1 MKVIECDQGSP
12 EWHRARAGVITA
24 SMFVEVRKRLKS
36 GPNKGDYTEA
46 AHDYAFNLAMERI
59 SGEPMDTDQFE
70 TYAMRRGHELEPEA
84 RLLHEERLGMMIQ
97 HAGFIVS
104 DCGRFGASA
113 DGLIGDDG
121 GSEYKC
127 LVSPKRI
134 RKVLLNDDLSEFQD
148 QMQGCMMIA
157 ERSWW
162 HYGLYCPQLRSAN
175 LDLTIIPVSADKQY
189 IDALHADLIQFDT
202 LVEQYRAQLKE
213 RGGRQTQVILGG
225 EAA

>member
-36 GPNKGDYTEA
+36 GPNKGDYTSA
-46 AHDYAFNLAMERI
+46 AHEYAFKLAMERI
-59 SGEPMDTDQFE
+59 SGEPMDMGEFE

-84 RLLHEERLGMMIQ
+84 RLLHEERLGTMIQ
-97 HAGFIVS
+97 HAGFVLS

-113 DGLIGDDG
+113 DGLINYDG

-127 LVSPKRI
+127 LLAPGKI
-134 RKVLLNDDLSEFQD
+134 RPVLLDNDLSDYMD
-148 QMQGCMMIA
+148 QIQGCMWIA
-157 ERSWW
+157 EREWW
-162 HYGLYCPQLRSAN
+162 HYGLYCPFLKQVGLE
-175 LDLTIIPVSADKQY
+175 LTIVPVLRDQKH
-189 IDALHADLIQFDT
+189 IDEMHADLIQFDA
-202 LVEQYRAQLKE
+202 LVEKYRALLEE
-213 RGGRQTQVILGG
+213 RGQQQGMIALGG

>member
-36 GPNKGDYTEA
+36 GPNKGDHTSA
-46 AHDYAFNLAMERI
+46 AHNYAFKLAMERI
-59 SGEPMDTDQFE
+59 SGEPMDMGEFE

-84 RLLHEERLGMMIQ
+84 RLLHEERLGTMIQ

-113 DGLIGDDG
+113 DGLINDDG

-127 LVSPKRI
+127 LMAPDKI
-134 RKVLLNDDLSEFQD
+134 RPVLLDNDLSDYMD
-148 QMQGCMMIA
+148 QIQGCMWISGR
-157 ERSWW
+157 EWW
-162 HYGLYCPQLRSAN
+162 HYGLYCPFLKQVGLE
-175 LDLTIIPVSADKQY
+175 LTVIRVHADKEY
-189 IDALHADLIQFDT
+189 IDALHADLIQFNA
-202 LVEQYRAQLKE
+202 LVDEYRRRLE
-213 RGGRQTQVILGG
+213 RRGGDASSIVLGG